1 MKLSKFWSKMK
12 MYNSIE
18 EYCFLKGIKNNFEVI
33 SDEDKTQFLNDISTL
48 KEQLWQEHVK
58 KLPIEEFN
66 SLNDGT
72 HPSISL
78 NNEKA
83 LVYLESFNKKFGHF
97 NFIRETG
104 ITLYHGSRFVISVK
118 VATELP
124 LHIIRKDIPSFYLG
138 FSVLIAK

>member
-58 KLPIEEFN
+58 KLPGIE
-66 SLNDGT
+66 
-72 HPSISL
+72 
-78 NNEKA
+78 
-83 LVYLESFNKKFGHF
+83 
-97 NFIRETG
+97 
-104 ITLYHGSRFVISVK
+104 SVDRYD
-118 VATELP
+118 TE
-124 LHIIRKDIPSFYLG
+124 
-138 FSVLIAK
+138 